1 MSEPKHTPGPWLQA
15 KNDPSFV
22 YALNQEGYNRFA
34 LSVQRGTD
42 EDGVSTTHDERAA
55 NGQLIAAAPDMLEA
69 LEAAIKC
76 RMVPITSASEGGASA
91 HSEQVRVADR
101 IRAAITKAKGKS

>member
-69 LEAAIKC
+69 LESLVSCISETRGSDAYLALIAA
-76 RMVPITSASEGGASA
+76 R
-91 HSEQVRVADR
+91 D
-101 IRAAITKAKGKS
+101 AITKAKGQS